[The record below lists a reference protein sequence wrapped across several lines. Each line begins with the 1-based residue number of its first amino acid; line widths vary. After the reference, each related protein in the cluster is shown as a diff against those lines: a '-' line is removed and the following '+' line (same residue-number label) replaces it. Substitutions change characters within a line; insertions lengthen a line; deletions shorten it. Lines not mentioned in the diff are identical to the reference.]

1 MVSSTTTLPFSAA
14 RLNAPSEER
23 AKPYPWIINPVFDV
37 LCVFGGLVWII
48 LIAQYLIFGWNVPE
62 LSNQHPEAV
71 KTLLVFNLIGQYMF
85 ADAHTAAT
93 YMRVYDTKES
103 RKQFWFY
110 GNVLPFGSLI
120 LFGTALIYPVVAGA
134 VVYIHLMWVYQH
146 YTAQSFGI
154 SLIYCYKRGFIM
166 SQLEKEVFRWLNFS
180 LAAYVISRVLCTRE
194 FSPTNYYGVELPFWG
209 LPPVLMSVT
218 GASLVALAFLFA
230 MLLIRKAIV
239 ERAFIPLPAVAMTAC
254 VGAIGLSTGYANAIF
269 WTYGPQ
275 YFHGSQYL
283 AVSLSYHLKD
293 KNLPQGMKGSQIMQ
307 MLLSKD
313 AFRWVSITV
322 LAGIFIYVGVPSTF
336 QQLGFQFAVVATVLQ
351 ACINFHHFL
360 TDAAIWRLRD
370 PNCKKVL
377 VA

>member
-1 MVSSTTTLPFSAA
+1 LPLSEVG
-14 RLNAPSEER
+14 LSAPSQE
-23 AKPYPWIINPVFDV
+23 KTQPYPWIINPVFDV
-37 LCVFGGLVWII
+37 LFVFGGFVWVIFF
-48 LIAQYLIFGWNVPE
+48 AQIFFFGWNVPE
-62 LSNQHPEAV
+62 LTNQHPEAI
-71 KTLLVFNLIGQYMF
+71 KALLVSNLIGQYMF

-110 GNVLPFGSLI
+110 GNILPFASLI
-120 LFGTALIYPVVAGA
+120 LFALALVYPVVAGA

-180 LAAYVISRVLCTRE
+180 LAAFVIARVLTTKE

-209 LPPVLMSVT
+209 LPPVILSVAGATLM
-218 GASLVALAFLFA
+218 ALSFLFV

-239 ERAFIPLPAVAMTAC
+239 ERAFIPLPAVAMTAS

-283 AVSLSYHLKD
+283 AVSLGYHLKE
-293 KNLPQGMKGSQIMQ
+293 KNLPQGMKGSQITR
-307 MLLSKD
+307 MLFTKD
-313 AFRWVSITV
+313 AFRWFSITV
-322 LAGIFIYVGVPSTF
+322 LAGIFIYVGVPTTF

>member
-1 MVSSTTTLPFSAA
+1 MVSSTTSLPLSEI
-14 RLNAPSEER
+14 RLNAPVQEKT
-23 AKPYPWIINPVFDV
+23 KPYPWIVNPIFDV
-37 LCVFGGLVWII
+37 LFVFGGLVWVI
-48 LIAQYLIFGWNVPE
+48 LIAQVLVFGWNVPE
-62 LSNQHPEAV
+62 LTHQHPEMV
-71 KTLLVFNLIGQYMF
+71 KALLVSNLIGQYMF

-120 LFGTALIYPVVAGA
+120 LFVLALIYPVVAGA

-166 SQLEKEVFRWLNFS
+166 SHLEKEVFRWLNFF
-180 LAAYVISRVLCTRE
+180 LAAFVIARVLTSRE
-194 FSPTNYYGVELPFWG
+194 FSPSNYYGVDLPFWG
-209 LPPVLMSVT
+209 LPPVITHIT
-218 GASLVALAFLFA
+218 GATLVALCFLFV

-239 ERAFIPLPAVAMTAC
+239 EGSFIPFPAVAMTAS

-283 AVSLSYHLKD
+283 AVSLGYHLKE
-293 KNLPQGMKGSQIMQ
+293 KNLPLGMTGSQIMS
-307 MLLSKD
+307 MLLTKD
-313 AFRWVSITV
+313 AFRWMSITV

-336 QQLGFQFAVVATVLQ
+336 QQLGYSFVAVATVLQ

>member
-1 MVSSTTTLPFSAA
+1 MVSSTITLPLSEVG
-14 RLNAPSEER
+14 LSAPSQE
-23 AKPYPWIINPVFDV
+23 KTQPYPWIINPVFDV
-37 LCVFGGLVWII
+37 LFVFGGFVWVIFF
-48 LIAQYLIFGWNVPE
+48 AQIFFFGWNVPE
-62 LSNQHPEAV
+62 LTNQHPEAI
-71 KTLLVFNLIGQYMF
+71 KALLVSNLIGQYMF

-110 GNVLPFGSLI
+110 GNILPFASLI
-120 LFGTALIYPVVAGA
+120 LFALALVYPVVAGA

-180 LAAYVISRVLCTRE
+180 LAAFVIARVLTTKE

-209 LPPVLMSVT
+209 LPPVILSVAGATLM
-218 GASLVALAFLFA
+218 ALSFLFV

-239 ERAFIPLPAVAMTAC
+239 ERAFIPLPAVAMTAS

-283 AVSLSYHLKD
+283 AVSLGYHLKE
-293 KNLPQGMKGSQIMQ
+293 KNLPQGMKGSQITR
-307 MLLSKD
+307 MLFTKD
-313 AFRWVSITV
+313 AFRWFSITV
-322 LAGIFIYVGVPSTF
+322 LAGIFIYVGVPTTF